1 MKGKYVK
8 PIMKMVCMDT
18 DNILE
23 ASIEID
29 HSDKVYNPEDVM
41 SKGTRFSED

>member
-29 HSDKVYNPEDVM
+29 HDNKVYNPEDVM
-41 SKGTRFSED
+41 SKGTGFSRD

>member
-8 PIMKMVCMDT
+8 PILKVVSVET

-29 HSDKVYNPEDVM
+29 HDDKVYNPDDVM
-41 SKGTRFSED
+41 SKGSRF